1 MQMVRELEM
10 DRKTRALAGQTSSIP
25 AWISD
30 RKAVP
35 AHDPGIHSATKAR
48 KTFAK
53 PPAGIKAGS
62 KIGSARKAHAIG
74 RLCCRFHGFEHTRC
88 VSAHI
93 SVPFCRTGHCISS
106 KIDRGHL
113 WVPLLPSPS
122 PLPFFPP
129 ASLDFVDA
137 SSL

>member
-10 DRKTRALAGQTSSIP
+10 DRKTRALAAQTSSIP

-35 AHDPGIHSATKAR
+35 AHNPGIHSATKVC

-62 KIGSARKAHAIG
+62 KTGSARKAHAVG
-74 RLCCRFHGFEHTRC
+74 RLWCSFHGFEHAGS
-88 VSAHI
+88 VSAYV
-93 SVPFCRTGHCISS
+93 SVPSCRLVIAYPANCEGLICGS
-106 KIDRGHL
+106 
-113 WVPLLPSPS
+113 PSPS
-122 PLPFFPP
+122 PLPFSLPLLPSCFPNSP
-129 ASLDFVDA
+129 Q
-137 SSL
+137 

>member
-35 AHDPGIHSATKAR
+35 AHDASINPATEVR

-53 PPAGIKAGS
+53 PRAGIKAGS
-62 KIGSARKAHAIG
+62 KIGSAGKAHAIG
-74 RLCCRFHGFEHTRC
+74 RLFCRFHDFEHARS
-88 VSAHI
+88 VSAYI
-93 SVPFCRTGHCISS
+93 SVAFCRTSHHRISG
-106 KIDRGHL
+106 KVYRGHL
-113 WVPLLPSPS
+113 WVPL
-122 PLPFFPP
+122 PFSPP
-129 ASLDFVDA
+129 ASPNFVDA
-137 SSL
+137 

>member
-35 AHDPGIHSATKAR
+35 AHDPGVHSATRVR

-62 KIGSARKAHAIG
+62 KTGSARKDHAIG
-74 RLCCRFHGFEHTRC
+74 GLWCWFHGFEHARS

-93 SVPFCRTGHCISS
+93 SVPSCGTSHCTSS
-106 KIDRGHL
+106 KL
-113 WVPLLPSPS
+113 
-122 PLPFFPP
+122 
-129 ASLDFVDA
+129 
-137 SSL
+137 